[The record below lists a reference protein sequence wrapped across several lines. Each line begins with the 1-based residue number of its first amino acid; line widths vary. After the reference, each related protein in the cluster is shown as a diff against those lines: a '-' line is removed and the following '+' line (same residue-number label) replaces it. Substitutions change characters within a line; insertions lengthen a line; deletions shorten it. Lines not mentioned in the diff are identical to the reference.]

1 MHAVQRLFPENS
13 NADNDP
19 SEHHDAQP
27 TGASKAKDATSTNN
41 HRFPIV
47 ALGASAGGVEAF
59 NTFFSHM
66 PPDSSMVF
74 VVVTHLN
81 AGQESQLAA
90 LIGYR
95 TQVQVCQVGHGMKVG
110 PDHVYVIRP
119 LKRPTFAKGTE
130 II

>member
-1 MHAVQRLFPENS
+1 MPITILRASRRTAHVPFEGQGRHVPE
-13 NADNDP
+13 
-19 SEHHDAQP
+19 QP
-27 TGASKAKDATSTNN
+27 QISYCRPRCFRWRRGSLQ
-41 HRFPIV
+41 HV
-47 ALGASAGGVEAF
+47 
-59 NTFFSHM
+59 FSHM

-119 LKRPTFAKGTE
+119 LKRPTFAKATE